1 MKKTFL
7 IVLIFIALVFLGKKR
22 IETTYF
28 NETFQK
34 TSLENFQD
42 EVVEKDIKLIT
53 LGEDHNFFSTYD
65 ISLDFL
71 KLLYETRNI
80 RHFLLE
86 FPPANAEYANRFVL
100 SGNEEY
106 LYKAINFPGV
116 INNKYKIQHVKF
128 ENFFR
133 DLYEFNRSKTFEEK
147 IKLVGV
153 DLEFRPH
160 PFLNFLL
167 TEVVKDRNLKGEIKD
182 LLVKYPDTHTKTYTK
197 DHKTF
202 LKKLQRKLGK
212 DLDTMTRYFI
222 KNAIDTSTIHQT
234 KALEI
239 NKREVH
245 ISRNVEDISKLYP
258 NETFILVLGRGHIF
272 KSVVNRFT
280 SCVYL
285 LNSNS
290 DYFKDKILSIDLE
303 RKSNIKSNSSL
314 KNIYT
319 EDKSFYKLLNSGMFN
334 KFSNF
339 ILPKKK
345 ISDNEIFENG
355 QKYSDV
361 YDYLI
366 IK

>member
-28 NETFQK
+28 NKTFQK
-34 TSLENFQD
+34 TTLEKFQT

-53 LGEDHNFFSTYD
+53 IGENHRYFLSYD

-86 FPPANAEYANRFVL
+86 FPPANAQYANKFVL
-100 SGNEEY
+100 TGNEEY

-116 INNKYKIQHVKF
+116 INNKFKIQHVKF

-133 DLYEFNRSKTFEEK
+133 DLYEFNRSKTFEDK
-147 IKLVGV
+147 VKLVGV

-160 PFLNFLL
+160 PFFNFLL
-167 TEVVKDRNLKGEIKD
+167 TEVVKDRNLKWEIED

-202 LKKLQRKLGK
+202 LKKLQSKLDK
-212 DLDTMTRYFI
+212 DLDPMTRYFI
-222 KNAIDTSTIHQT
+222 KSAIDTSNIHQT
-234 KALEI
+234 KAVDL

-245 ISRNVEDISKLYP
+245 ISKNIEYISKLYP
-258 NETFILVLGRGHIF
+258 NETFILVIGKDHIF
-272 KSVVNRFT
+272 KSKVNSYT

-285 LNSNS
+285 LKTQS
-290 DYFKDKILSIDLE
+290 DYFKDKTLSLDIE
-303 RKSNIKSNSSL
+303 RRSNIKSNSFLSNNYI
-314 KNIYT
+314 K
-319 EDKSFYKLLNSGMFN
+319 DKIFYKTINSDMFN
-334 KFSNF
+334 NIANF
-339 ILPKKK
+339 IFPKKK
-345 ISDNEIFENG
+345 ISSNKTFEYG
-355 QKYSDV
+355 QKYSDI